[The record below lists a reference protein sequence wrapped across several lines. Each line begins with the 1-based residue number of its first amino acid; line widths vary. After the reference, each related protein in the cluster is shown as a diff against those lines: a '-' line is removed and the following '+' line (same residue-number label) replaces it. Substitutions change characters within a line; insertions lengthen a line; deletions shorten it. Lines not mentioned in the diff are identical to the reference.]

1 MEGAR
6 HPAGAFRCCRGA
18 FWCLGALLRACRLL
32 ICRAL
37 LTAASP
43 AFTARSAV
51 LTSRSGRGSCISRCQ
66 SRSASAL
73 MRMAFNPSR
82 ISTGPRP
89 SARSRWYVGRL
100 MLFRKQNSGTVYA
113 TRSSEGKSLRASP
126 SNLLVT
132 PTQRL
137 LFRGRQPTKSKW
149 EPPGGAGTT
158 LRQRKTPTVQ
168 FPAYGRWKPPFALCT
183 ADLPWWSDNGLL
195 GREQRSRRTQ

>member
-1 MEGAR
+1 
-6 HPAGAFRCCRGA
+6 
-18 FWCLGALLRACRLL
+18 
-32 ICRAL
+32 
-37 LTAASP
+37 
-43 AFTARSAV
+43 SAV
-51 LTSRSGRGSCISRCQ
+51 RVSRSGRGFCISCCR
-66 SRSASAL
+66 SRSASADI
-73 MRMAFNPSR
+73 RMAFNPSR

-89 SARSRWYVGRL
+89 SARRRWYVGRL
-100 MLFRKQNSGTVYA
+100 MLLRKQNSGTVYA
-113 TRSSEGKSLRASP
+113 TRSSGGKSLRASP
-126 SNLLVT
+126 SNLLVV

-137 LFRGRQPTKSKW
+137 LFSGEAAHERKW